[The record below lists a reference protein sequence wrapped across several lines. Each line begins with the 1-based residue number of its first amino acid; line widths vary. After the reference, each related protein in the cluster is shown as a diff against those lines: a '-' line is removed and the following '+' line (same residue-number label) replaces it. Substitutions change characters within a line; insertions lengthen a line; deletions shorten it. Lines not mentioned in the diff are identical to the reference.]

1 MKAICPSLISSK
13 KQLLACRKTNK
24 MIILLYSLLT
34 FILFFSQQA
43 NAGEVP
49 VIIGTQTSGPNKGF
63 SVARFDTSTGKL
75 SAAKLLEEAIAPAF
89 FVIHP
94 DKRHLYTCNSVN
106 NFQGQSSGSISAY
119 SLDPATAKLSLLN
132 QIPSGGAG
140 PCYISLDNSGHY
152 AFVANYSA
160 GNVSVFA
167 INSDGSIGPRTAFV
181 QHTGKSIY
189 PERQTSAHAHFI
201 KADASNRYVFVAD
214 LGTDKVFIYK
224 FDQKTGTLSASSPA
238 FMQLT
243 PGAGPRHIAFHP
255 GGRFIYVIN
264 ELSCTITA
272 FAWDSKK
279 GTANE
284 LQTIA
289 TLPSDFKGENTC
301 AEIKIHP
308 NGKFLYGSNRGHNSI
323 AAFAIENMTGKLTF
337 IEHVPTQGQ
346 KPRNF
351 SFDPSLHWMI
361 VTNIDSDNAVVFR
374 INEITG
380 RLTQTGE
387 PVSVPNPY
395 CIQFVQK

>member
-1 MKAICPSLISSK
+1 MKAIYPALFSIKDQLCAYREIS
-13 KQLLACRKTNK
+13 K
-24 MIILLYSLLT
+24 MIVLLHSLLIFSF
-34 FILFFSQQA
+34 FINQHA
-43 NAGEVP
+43 NAGDVP
-49 VIIGTQTSGPNKGF
+49 VIIGTQASGSNKGF
-63 SVARFDTSTGKL
+63 SVAQFDTSTGKL
-75 SAAKLLEEAIAPAF
+75 SAAKLLVEASAPAF

-94 DKRHLYTCNSVN
+94 DNKHLYTCNSIN
-106 NFQGQSSGSISAY
+106 NFQGQSSGAISAY
-119 SLDPATAKLSLLN
+119 SLNPATVKLILLN
-132 QIPSGGAG
+132 QVPSGGAG

-152 AFVANYSA
+152 VFVANYSA
-160 GNVSVFA
+160 GNISVFA
-167 INSDGSIGPRTAFV
+167 INSDGSIGNRTAFV

-189 PERQTSAHAHFI
+189 PERQASAHAHFI
-201 KADASNRYVFVAD
+201 KVDASNRFVFVAD

-224 FDQKTGTLSASSPA
+224 FDQKTGALSASSPA
-238 FMQLT
+238 FIQLT
-243 PGAGPRHIAFHP
+243 PGSGPRHIAFHP

-279 GTANE
+279 GTASE

-323 AAFAIENMTGKLTF
+323 AAFAIDAVTGKLTF
-337 IEHVPTQGQ
+337 IEHVSTQGQ

-351 SFDPSLHWMI
+351 SFDPSHHWMI
-361 VTNIDSDNAVVFR
+361 VTNIDSNNAVVFR
-374 INEITG
+374 VNETTG

-387 PVSVPNPY
+387 PVTVPDPY